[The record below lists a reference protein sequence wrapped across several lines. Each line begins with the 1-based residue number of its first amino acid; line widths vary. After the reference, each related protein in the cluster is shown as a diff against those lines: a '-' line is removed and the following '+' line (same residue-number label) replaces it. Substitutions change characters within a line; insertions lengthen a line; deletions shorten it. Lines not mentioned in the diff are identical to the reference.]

1 MEILVETTLS
11 QHLYKWGQHIR
22 RQSEGGAIG
31 LRATGSIAQVV
42 MDDWLKSFIA
52 KLEDCGVKVWLL
64 KKYVDD
70 VLIVCEMLKK
80 GAHYVGGKIEYTDV
94 SKDEDSNRS
103 KPEVT
108 LNL

>member
-1 MEILVETTLS
+1 M
-11 QHLYKWGQHIR
+11 
-22 RQSEGGAIG
+22 
-31 LRATGSIAQVV
+31 
-42 MDDWLKSFIA
+42 
-52 KLEDCGVKVWLL
+52 WLL